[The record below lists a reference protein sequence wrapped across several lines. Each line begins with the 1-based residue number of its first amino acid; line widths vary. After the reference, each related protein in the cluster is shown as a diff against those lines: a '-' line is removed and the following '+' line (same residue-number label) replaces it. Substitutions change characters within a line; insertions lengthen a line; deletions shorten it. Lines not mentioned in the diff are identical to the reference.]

1 MKHSKFLLA
10 ASLFILPGLFS
21 ACSSSKEARTMK
33 KTIHGNWTLQT
44 INIEGNNSI
53 INVKVFNEAD
63 NNCFIASTWNFVAN
77 NSMGTYTLPSSASG
91 CSPLTRSIRWSIF
104 EQEGEERKLQFKRL
118 DDKKNPMDDNNGYRL
133 TIVALTESSMQ
144 LKSAITYEGKPVNI
158 VYNFIKNQ

>member
-1 MKHSKFLLA
+1 
-10 ASLFILPGLFS
+10 
-21 ACSSSKEARTMK
+21 MK